1 MGKEADTMTI
11 SSQQPSP
18 VQAAYSAYQ
27 TSAKA
32 ASTKAPQATPQ
43 SSTQEADSVQ
53 LSPAARAHIDADH
66 DGDSK

>member
-1 MGKEADTMTI
+1 MGNEGNTMTI
-11 SSQQPSP
+11 SAQQTSP
-18 VQAAYSAYQ
+18 VLAAYSATQ

-32 ASTKAPQATPQ
+32 ASTRAPQATPQ

-53 LSPAARAHIDADH
+53 LSPAAQARIDADH